1 MFMTSNIHSV
11 SSIKPTASTAEE
23 GVSADPSAVD
33 ATDVEDFQ
41 ASVSAADRKQAL
53 REANNRFLFQKMIG
67 SMRTASQEQ
76 IKELQKQQAEEDNAS
91 RR

>member
-1 MFMTSNIHSV
+1 MTSNIHTV
-11 SSIKPTASTAEE
+11 SSVEPVTSTAEA
-23 GVSADPSAVD
+23 VVNADPSAVE
-33 ATDVEDFQ
+33 AADVEAFQ

-67 SMRTASQEQ
+67 SMRTSSQEQ
-76 IKELQKQQAEEDNAS
+76 IKELQKQQAEEDNVS

>member
-1 MFMTSNIHSV
+1 MTSNIHSV
-11 SSIKPTASTAEE
+11 SSVEPAASTAEE
-23 GVSADPSAVD
+23 VVSADPSAVD

-67 SMRTASQEQ
+67 SMRTFSQEQ
-76 IKELQKQQAEEDNAS
+76 IKELQKQQAEEDNVS